1 MTIIKTIYNIINI
14 LYSLDWM
21 TLLITIGVCITTM
34 VVGLLVISPMGVTP
48 V

>member
-1 MTIIKTIYNIINI
+1 MIIKNIYNIINI
-14 LYSLDWM
+14 LYTLDWM

-48 V
+48 I